1 MKELDTLRMKYDHLL
16 VMRDAACNKFLANY
30 VEWHNFKK
38 WWNEF
43 KTYDTVPQKIKA
55 FIRATKDGVIPVS
68 KRVSQPP
75 PSVLRMTGEV
85 DQVSDVDIVAVVE
98 TQHEA
103 IRTALGNGHGILEDL
118 ARPSPEVPTALLRP
132 IEKATKTHRSSQATT
147 DDDQTQDYTPPR
159 PSAPRPVIIRPNLAP
174 VPPPDF
180 NPPDTPI
187 DPTEEEES
195 PFVRSL
201 PSMSPILS
209 SHALISS
216 KPAEENDTSDRDP
229 AVSERIT
236 KAEPTSPIYIP
247 HSNVPSPRQTSGYS
261 FPDFPP
267 TLEMCSPSNSERQGS
282 SSLLGKRKLDSTAD
296 VTMAGSPETPNA
308 LELKKKRQRFNDF
321 RALHTDTERG
331 PSTPEDPY
339 AKYKGRGRYAQST
352 KKSVYL
358 LGLNSLQLTN
368 EPAWLQG
375 HIRICN
381 KRGTESRSRI
391 CIR

>member
-1 MKELDTLRMKYDHLL
+1 MKYDHLL
-16 VMRDAACNKFLANY
+16 VMRDAACSKFLANY
-30 VEWHNFKK
+30 IEWHNFKK

-55 FIRATKDGVIPVS
+55 FTRATKDGALPVS

-75 PSVLRMTGEV
+75 PSVLRMTEEV
-85 DQVSDVDIVAVVE
+85 DRVSDVDIVAVVE

-103 IRTALGNGHGILEDL
+103 IRTALGNGHGILEGL
-118 ARPSPEVPTALLRP
+118 VRPSPEVSTARL
-132 IEKATKTHRSSQATT
+132 HRSSQAAT

-159 PSAPRPVIIRPNLAP
+159 PSVPRPVIIRPTLAP
-174 VPPPDF
+174 VPRPDF

-187 DPTEEEES
+187 DPTEEEEG

-201 PSMSPILS
+201 PSMSPISS
-209 SHALISS
+209 SHALFSS
-216 KPAEENDTSDRDP
+216 RPAEENDTSNHDP

-236 KAEPTSPIYIP
+236 KAEPTSPICIP
-247 HSNVPSPRQTSGYS
+247 HSNVPSSRQPSGNS
-261 FPDFPP
+261 LPDFPP
-267 TLEMCSPSNSERQGS
+267 TLEICSPSNSESQGS
-282 SSLLGKRKLDSTAD
+282 FSLLGKRKLDSTVD
-296 VTMAGSPETPNA
+296 VTMAGPPETPNA
-308 LELKKKRQRFNDF
+308 LEVKKKRQRFNDF
-321 RALHTDTERG
+321 RALHPDTERG
-331 PSTPEDPY
+331 SSTPEDPY

-352 KKSVYL
+352 KKWVYL
-358 LGLNSLQLTN
+358 LGLNTSQLTN
-368 EPAWLQG
+368 GPTWLQG